1 MIKPSKINYKR
12 LVPKRTKQSSLK
24 QSPKRLFSACSLPS
38 SFSFSIKEIKNAPS
52 ALLSYISMRVFIK
65 NTREVLEK
73 HEPQANA
80 SRTSRVF
87 LKNPKCLYNST
98 MYEEQV
104 FYFFYKMYRELRALV
119 LMT

>member
-1 MIKPSKINYKR
+1 MTSQLRSNAITQNIN
-12 LVPKRTKQSSLK
+12 L
-24 QSPKRLFSACSLPS
+24 
-38 SFSFSIKEIKNAPS
+38 KNAPS
-52 ALLSYISMRVFIK
+52 ALLSYKSTRDFLR
-65 NTREVLEK
+65 TREVLEK

-80 SRTSRVF
+80 SRTSRVS
-87 LKNPKCLYNST
+87 LKNPKYLCIST